1 MVETINIFS
10 CNSHMMLE
18 VKFICMKET
27 CLTSALPFLSGLWHQ
42 YHQFYSGAVSG
53 IENKHLME
61 MMNGSITN
69 AAHWMSLESWKENL
83 LTKLS
88 SQRW

>member
-1 MVETINIFS
+1 
-10 CNSHMMLE
+10 
-18 VKFICMKET
+18 
-27 CLTSALPFLSGLWHQ
+27 
-42 YHQFYSGAVSG
+42 
-53 IENKHLME
+53 

-88 SQRW
+88 SKETCLTSAFPFLSNLWHQYHQFYSGAVSGIENKHLIKIWDMYGSKI

>member
-18 VKFICMKET
+18 IRIHLYERGMFYLSI
-27 CLTSALPFLSGLWHQ
+27 AFLSGLWHQ

-53 IENKHLME
+53 IENKHLIKIWDMY
-61 MMNGSITN
+61 GSKI
-69 AAHWMSLESWKENL
+69 
-83 LTKLS
+83 
-88 SQRW
+88 

>member
-1 MVETINIFS
+1 
-10 CNSHMMLE
+10 MMLE

-53 IENKHLME
+53 IENKHLIKIWDMY
-61 MMNGSITN
+61 GSKI
-69 AAHWMSLESWKENL
+69 
-83 LTKLS
+83 
-88 SQRW
+88 